1 MKQELQLDQRSWVL
15 KTVVDEIQTSVARFF
30 NLSLDEVRRNSR
42 KRSFAM
48 GRQIA
53 MYLVRQLTDAT
64 LSEIAL
70 HFGFKEHTTVLRSI
84 AKIDEQ
90 RRDNVALDQF
100 LEELASTLKQP
111 HGTFRVADADKNL
124 SLALRR
130 VAPVET
136 GRQHQ
141 PDETLSP
148 VA

>member
-1 MKQELQLDQRSWVL
+1 MKQELQLAQRSWVL
-15 KTVVDEIQTSVARFF
+15 QTVVEEIQNSVARFF
-30 NLSLDEVRRNSR
+30 NLSQDEVARKSR

-48 GRQIA
+48 ARHIA

-64 LSEIAL
+64 LCEIAW

-84 AKIDEQ
+84 AKIEEQ
-90 RRDNVALDQF
+90 RHENVALDQF
-100 LEELASTLKQP
+100 LEELSSTLKLP

-124 SLALRR
+124 MLALRR
-130 VAPVET
+130 AVPVEPT
-136 GRQHQ
+136 KQHR